1 MAMKMAVLASGSS
14 GNSIYLS
21 TDNTAILIDA
31 GLSGK
36 ELERRMKSVKLNPED
51 ISAILVTHE
60 HGDHIKGAGVLSRRY
75 NIPIYASAGT
85 WKAARKKLG
94 KIGKGYERTIEES
107 WQLGD
112 FEITSFP
119 IPHDAAEPVG
129 FVVSDGDVNFGLAT
143 DIGYIADEL
152 YDHLKDLDCILL
164 EANHDIDL
172 LREGSYPGM
181 LKRRIRG
188 NEGHLSNDETAELLP
203 ELLKTNEKSSC
214 PVVLLSHLSAENNR
228 PELAYLTVKNS
239 VCSAGFQI
247 GKDLILKCA
256 PRDEA
261 SEIYNIET
269 AEIIKGVTDSA

>member
-1 MAMKMAVLASGSS
+1 MKMAVLASGSS

-21 TDNTAILIDA
+21 TENTAILIDA

-36 ELERRMKSVKLNPED
+36 ELERRMESIELNPRD
-51 ISAILVTHE
+51 ISAILITHE

-75 NIPIYASAGT
+75 GIPIYASSGT
-85 WKAARKKLG
+85 WEAASKKLG
-94 KIGKGYERTIEES
+94 KIEKDFERTIKKQ

-112 FEITSFP
+112 FKITSFP
-119 IPHDAAEPVG
+119 IPHDAADPVG
-129 FVVSDGDVNFGLAT
+129 YVINDGEVNFGLAT
-143 DIGYIADEL
+143 DIGYINDEL
-152 YDHLKDLDCILL
+152 YDHLRDLDCILL

-203 ELLKTNEKSSC
+203 ELLKSNKKSSC

-239 VCSAGFQI
+239 VCSAGYKL

-261 SEIYNIET
+261 SEIYNIEA
-269 AEIIKGVTDSA
+269 AEIIKEVTDSA

>member
-1 MAMKMAVLASGSS
+1 MKMAVLASGSS
-14 GNSIYLS
+14 GNSIYLA
-21 TDNTAILIDA
+21 TDNTALLIDA

-36 ELERRMKSVKLNPED
+36 EIERRMKSIELNPED

-85 WKAARKKLG
+85 WKASKKKLG
-94 KIGKGYERTIEES
+94 KISKGFERTIEDS

-112 FEITSFP
+112 FDITSFP

-129 FVVSDGDVNFGLAT
+129 YVISDGEVNFGLAT
-143 DIGYIADEL
+143 DIGYITDDL

-203 ELLKTNEKSSC
+203 ELLKENKKSSC

-239 VCSAGFQI
+239 VCSAGYQI

-261 SEIYNIET
+261 SEVYNIKT

>member
-1 MAMKMAVLASGSS
+1 MKMAVLASGSS

-21 TDNTAILIDA
+21 TENTAILIDA

-36 ELERRMKSVKLNPED
+36 ELERRMESIELNPGD
-51 ISAILVTHE
+51 ISAILITHE

-75 NIPIYASAGT
+75 DIPIYASSGT
-85 WKAARKKLG
+85 WKAASKKLG
-94 KIGKGYERTIEES
+94 KIKQDYEKTIKKQ

-119 IPHDAAEPVG
+119 IPHDAADPVG
-129 FVVSDGDVNFGLAT
+129 YVINDGEVTFGLAT
-143 DIGYIADEL
+143 DIGYITDEL
-152 YDHLKDLDCILL
+152 YDYLKDLDCILL

-188 NEGHLSNDETAELLP
+188 KEGHLSNDETAELLP
-203 ELLKTNEKSSC
+203 ELLKTNKKSSC

-239 VCSAGFQI
+239 VCSAGYKL

-261 SEIYNIET
+261 SEIYNIEA
-269 AEIIKGVTDSA
+269 AEIIKEVTDSA

>member
-1 MAMKMAVLASGSS
+1 MKMAVLASGSS

-21 TDNTAILIDA
+21 TKNTAILIDA

-36 ELERRMKSVKLNPED
+36 EMERRMESIELNPED

-85 WKAARKKLG
+85 WKAANKKLG
-94 KIGKGYERTIEES
+94 KIDENLVRRTEEH

-112 FEITSFP
+112 FEIKSFP

-129 FVVSDGDVNFGLAT
+129 YVVGDGEVNFGLAT
-143 DIGYIADEL
+143 DIGYITDEL
-152 YDHLKDLDCILL
+152 YDHLKDLDCMLL

-203 ELLKTNEKSSC
+203 ELLKTNKKSSC
-214 PVVLLSHLSAENNR
+214 PVILLSHLSAENNR

-239 VCSAGFQI
+239 VCSAGYKI

-261 SEIYNIET
+261 SEIFNIDT

>member
-1 MAMKMAVLASGSS
+1 MKMAVLASGSS

-21 TDNTAILIDA
+21 TKNTAILIDA

-36 ELERRMKSVKLNPED
+36 ELERRMESIGLDLEE

-75 NIPIYASAGT
+75 GIPIYASAGT

-94 KIGKGYERTIEES
+94 KIDKDFERTIKDY

-112 FEITSFP
+112 FEIKSFP
-119 IPHDAAEPVG
+119 TPHDAAEPVG
-129 FVVSDGDVNFGLAT
+129 YIVGDGEVNFGLAT
-143 DIGYIADEL
+143 DIGYIDVEL

-203 ELLKTNEKSSC
+203 ELLKTNKQSSC

-239 VCSAGFQI
+239 ICSAGYQI

-261 SEIYNIET
+261 SEIFNIET
-269 AEIIKGVTDSA
+269 AETIKGVTDSA

>member
-1 MAMKMAVLASGSS
+1 MKMAVLASGSS

-94 KIGKGYERTIEES
+94 KIGKDFERTIEES

-119 IPHDAAEPVG
+119 IPHDAADPVG

-143 DIGYIADEL
+143 DIGYITDEL
-152 YDHLKDLDCILL
+152 YDYLKDLDCILL

-261 SEIYNIET
+261 SEIYNIEA

>member
-1 MAMKMAVLASGSS
+1 MKMAVLASGSS

-119 IPHDAAEPVG
+119 IPHDAVEPVG

-143 DIGYIADEL
+143 DIGYITDEL
-152 YDHLKDLDCILL
+152 YDYLKDLDCILL

-261 SEIYNIET
+261 SEIYNIEA

>member
-1 MAMKMAVLASGSS
+1 MKMAVLASGSS

-75 NIPIYASAGT
+75 DIPIYASTGT
-85 WKAARKKLG
+85 WRAARKKLG
-94 KIGKGYERTIEES
+94 KIRKGFEKTIKES

-129 FVVSDGDVNFGLAT
+129 YVVSDGDVNFGLAT
-143 DIGYIADEL
+143 DIGYINDDL

-188 NEGHLSNDETAELLP
+188 NEGHLSNDETADFLP
-203 ELLKTNEKSSC
+203 ELLKANEKSSC

-239 VCSAGFQI
+239 VCSAGYQI

-261 SEIYNIET
+261 SEIYNIKT
-269 AEIIKGVTDSA
+269 AEVIKGVTDTA

>member
-1 MAMKMAVLASGSS
+1 MKMTVLASGSS

-94 KIGKGYERTIEES
+94 KIGKDFERTIEES

-119 IPHDAAEPVG
+119 IPHDAVEPVG

-143 DIGYIADEL
+143 DIGYITDEL
-152 YDHLKDLDCILL
+152 YDYLKDLDCILL

-261 SEIYNIET
+261 SEIYNIEA

>member
-1 MAMKMAVLASGSS
+1 MKMAVLASGSS

>member
-1 MAMKMAVLASGSS
+1 MKMAVLASGSS

-119 IPHDAAEPVG
+119 IPHDAVEPVG

-188 NEGHLSNDETAELLP
+188 NEGHLSNYETAELLP

>member
-1 MAMKMAVLASGSS
+1 MKMAVLASGSS

-21 TDNTAILIDA
+21 TKNTAILIDA

-36 ELERRMKSVKLNPED
+36 ELERRMESIDLNPGD
-51 ISAILVTHE
+51 ISAILITHE

-75 NIPIYASAGT
+75 DIPIYATSGT

-94 KIGKGYERTIEES
+94 KIDENFERVIKTQ

-112 FEITSFP
+112 FEIKSFP
-119 IPHDAAEPVG
+119 IPHDAADPVG
-129 FVVSDGDVNFGLAT
+129 YVINDGEVNFGLAT
-143 DIGYIADEL
+143 DIGCITNEL
-152 YDHLKDLDCILL
+152 YDYLRNLDCILL

-188 NEGHLSNDETAELLP
+188 DEGHLSNDETAELLP
-203 ELLKTNEKSSC
+203 ELLKSNKKSTC

-239 VCSAGFQI
+239 VCAAGYKL

-261 SEIYNIET
+261 SEIFNIE
-269 AEIIKGVTDSA
+269 AGEIIKEVTDSA

>member
-1 MAMKMAVLASGSS
+1 MKMAVLASGSS
-14 GNSIYLS
+14 GNSIYLA
-21 TDNTAILIDA
+21 TDNTALLIDA

-36 ELERRMKSVKLNPED
+36 EIERRMKSIELNPED

-85 WKAARKKLG
+85 WKASKKKLG
-94 KIGKGYERTIEES
+94 KIGKGFERTIEDS

-112 FEITSFP
+112 FDITSFP

-129 FVVSDGDVNFGLAT
+129 YVISDGEVNFGLAT
-143 DIGYIADEL
+143 DIGYITDDL

-203 ELLKTNEKSSC
+203 ELLKENKKSSC

-239 VCSAGFQI
+239 VCSAGYQI

-261 SEIYNIET
+261 SEVYNIKT

>member
-1 MAMKMAVLASGSS
+1 MKMAVLASGSS

-21 TDNTAILIDA
+21 TGNTAILIDA

-36 ELERRMKSVKLNPED
+36 ELERRMESIDLNPED
-51 ISAILVTHE
+51 ISAILITHE
-60 HGDHIKGAGVLSRRY
+60 HIDHIKGAGVLSRRY
-75 NIPIYASAGT
+75 GIPLYASSGT
-85 WKAARKKLG
+85 WKAASKKLG
-94 KIGKGYERTIEES
+94 KIKEEFARTIES
-107 WQLGD
+107 NWRLGD
-112 FEITSFP
+112 FEIESFP
-119 IPHDAAEPVG
+119 IPHDAADPVG
-129 FVVSDGDVNFGLAT
+129 YVINDGEVNFGLAT
-143 DIGYIADEL
+143 DIGYITDEL
-152 YDHLKDLDCILL
+152 YDYLRDLDCILL

-203 ELLKTNEKSSC
+203 ELLRSNKKSSC

-239 VCSAGFQI
+239 VCSAGYKL

-261 SEIYNIET
+261 SEIYNIEA
-269 AEIIKGVTDSA
+269 AEIIKEVTDSA

>member
-1 MAMKMAVLASGSS
+1 MKMAVLASGSS

-85 WKAARKKLG
+85 WKTARKKLG

>member
-1 MAMKMAVLASGSS
+1 MKMAVLASGSS
-14 GNSIYLS
+14 GNSIYLA
-21 TDNTAILIDA
+21 TDNTALLIDA

-36 ELERRMKSVKLNPED
+36 EIERRMKSIELNPED

-85 WKAARKKLG
+85 WKASKKKLG
-94 KIGKGYERTIEES
+94 KIGKGFERTIEDS

-112 FEITSFP
+112 FDITSFP

-129 FVVSDGDVNFGLAT
+129 YVISDGEVNFGLAT
-143 DIGYIADEL
+143 DIGYITDDL

-203 ELLKTNEKSSC
+203 ELLKENKKSSC

-239 VCSAGFQI
+239 VCSAGYQI

-261 SEIYNIET
+261 SEIFNIET
-269 AEIIKGVTDSA
+269 AETIKGVTDSA